1 MSSVRA
7 SYSSSFSWLSCVVVA
22 ASCAA
27 DVDEQPQEPEDLG
40 AGRIAAAQAFCAAGF
55 TFDTA
60 NQLCTSATEA
70 VGPFPRSM
78 IDHCKRFVANRADGS
93 NSCET
98 TADGRANTRWARSL
112 AIGARNATLT
122 SSGCASGTA
131 FDTARG
137 YCSDTGNVYGPFSK
151 DDVAH
156 CKALGGGATCETNR
170 VHPSFVKT
178 KTPTAGE
185 WAYILSVDHG
195 VRDDGFGEGHFGA
208 ARSNSAGTHSGI
220 DFLAPVG
227 SALRSVC
234 DSADV
239 QTGFDGGF
247 GNWVQIVCPVPT
259 RLSGGVPMWAST
271 FYAHLQ
277 SVSVASG
284 GRVSKGQA
292 IGTVGKSGNASA
304 SGINAHVHWEVT
316 IHGSQSAAHNDLHGS
331 ADNSSSSVS
340 AQFETAFRQACIT
353 PSGIRAVTGP
363 VMRGRRPDPY
373 LMLICTVTGKPK
385 LTTPPAS
392 VQGFLERWSEHFSAT
407 AFDIDVGR

>member
-1 MSSVRA
+1 MRHVRG
-7 SYSSSFSWLSCVVVA
+7 FRMGLLLSWVAAA
-22 ASCAA
+22 ASCSLDEREALEEEVEPAA
-27 DVDEQPQEPEDLG
+27 DL
-40 AGRIAAAQAFCAAGF
+40 IAAAQAFCAAGF
-55 TFDTA
+55 TFDAT
-60 NQLCTSATEA
+60 NQLCTSASEA

-98 TADGRANTRWARSL
+98 TVDGRASTRWARSL

-122 SSGCASGTA
+122 AGGCASGTA
-131 FDTARG
+131 LDASLG
-137 YCSDTGNVYGPFSK
+137 YCSDGGNVYGPFSK

-156 CKALGGGATCETNR
+156 CKSLGGGATCETNR
-170 VHPSFVKT
+170 VHPSFVK
-178 KTPTAGE
+178 KKAGGE
-185 WAYILSVDHG
+185 WAYILAVDHG
-195 VRDDGFGEGHFGA
+195 VRNDGFGEGHFGA

-227 SALRSVC
+227 ATLRAVC

-277 SVSVASG
+277 TVSVTGG
-284 GRVSKGQA
+284 GRVTKGQT

-316 IHGSQSAAHNDLHGS
+316 IHGSASAARADGHAS
-331 ADNSSSSVS
+331 SDNSPSSVS
-340 AQFETAFRQACIT
+340 SQFEAAFRQACIT

-373 LMLICTVTGKPK
+373 LLLICSVTGKPP
-385 LTTPPAS
+385 LTAPAAS
-392 VQGFLERWSEHFSAT
+392 VQGFLERWSRHFSAT
-407 AFDIDVGR
+407 AFDINVGR